1 LRDKKGVHN
10 SYNSPDDINHIDW
23 TNKMHYPMVFDYY
36 QQLIALRKSHPAFRL
51 GNADLVKKHLEFLD
65 APKQVVAYRLKNYAG
80 RDRWRN
86 IIVVLN
92 ASKKAETVSI
102 PQGKYTV
109 VCANGVINLRPKG
122 LETFEHNQVTVDPQ
136 SALIIHD

>member
-1 LRDKKGVHN
+1 MPTL
-10 SYNSPDDINHIDW
+10 
-23 TNKMHYPMVFDYY
+23 
-36 QQLIALRKSHPAFRL
+36 
-51 GNADLVKKHLEFLD
+51 LVKKHLEFLD

-102 PQGKYTV
+102 PKGKYTV
-109 VCANGVINLRPKG
+109 VCANGVINLGTKG